1 MGILDDFR
9 LDGKTAVV
17 TGASAGLGRGMAE
30 GLAEAGADV
39 IVVSRSEERLAPVRD
54 AIRELG
60 RTCEAIAADI
70 GDVSQIPGV
79 MEAAKQVTGR
89 IDILV
94 NNAGTSFRS
103 PPEDFPDEEWRR
115 VMDLNINAVWYC
127 SQEAGKVMIAQ
138 GDGGKIISTASLL
151 SFQGGILVPP
161 YAASKGA
168 VMQLT
173 KALANDWAKHDIQVN
188 AIAPGYFATDLTAPI
203 QDDPVRSRQIIER
216 IPADRWG
223 DPADL
228 KGAVVYLASAASNYV
243 TGHIL
248 TVDGGWMGR

>member
-1 MGILDDFR
+1 MGILEDFR
-9 LDGKTAVV
+9 LDGKTALV
-17 TGASAGLGRGMAE
+17 TGASKGLGRGMAE

-39 IVVSRSEERLAPVRD
+39 VVVSRSADRLEAVRD
-54 AIRELG
+54 TIRGLG
-60 RTCEAIAADI
+60 RICEAIPTDI
-70 GDVSQIPGV
+70 GDVSVISGMV
-79 MEAAKQVTGR
+79 EAAKAVTGR

-127 SQEAGKVMIAQ
+127 SQEAGKVMISQ

-168 VMQLT
+168 VTQLT
-173 KALANDWAKHDIQVN
+173 KALANDWARHGIQVN
-188 AIAPGYFATDLTAPI
+188 AIAPGYFDTELTSAI
-203 QDDPVRSRQIIER
+203 QDDEVRSRQIIER

-243 TGHIL
+243 TGQVL
-248 TVDGGWMGR
+248 TVDGGWMSR

>member
-1 MGILDDFR
+1 MGILDDFK

-39 IVVSRSEERLAPVRD
+39 VVVSRTAERLEGVRD
-54 AIRELG
+54 TIRAMG
-60 RTCEAIAADI
+60 RTCESVPADI
-70 GDVSQIPGV
+70 GDASQIPG
-79 MEAAKQVTGR
+79 MIEAAKAVTGR
-89 IDILV
+89 IDIIV

-103 PPEDFPDEEWRR
+103 PPEDFPEEEWRR

-127 SQEAGKVMIAQ
+127 SQAAGKIMIEQ
-138 GDGGKIISTASLL
+138 GDGGKIVNTASLL

-173 KALANDWAKHDIQVN
+173 KSMANDWAKHNIQVN
-188 AIAPGYFATDLTAPI
+188 AIAPGYFTTDLTAPI
-203 QDDPVRSRQIIER
+203 QDDEVRSRQIIER

-223 DPADL
+223 DPSDL

>member
-1 MGILDDFR
+1 MGILDDFK

-17 TGASAGLGRGMAE
+17 TGASTGLGRGMAE

-39 IVVSRSEERLAPVRD
+39 VVVSRSAERLEGVRD
-54 AIRELG
+54 TIRGLG
-60 RTCEAIAADI
+60 RTCEAIPADV
-70 GDVSQIPGV
+70 GDDSQIPG
-79 MEAAKQVTGR
+79 MIDAAKAVTGR
-89 IDILV
+89 IDIMV

-103 PPEDFPDEEWRR
+103 PPEDFPEEEWRR

-127 SQEAGKVMIAQ
+127 SQQAGRIMIEQ
-138 GDGGKIISTASLL
+138 GDGGKIVNTASLL

-173 KALANDWAKHDIQVN
+173 KSMANDWARHNIQVN

-203 QDDPVRSRQIIER
+203 QDDEVRSRQIIER

-223 DPADL
+223 DPSDL
-228 KGAVVYLASAASNYV
+228 KGAVVYLASTASNYV